1 MNIFVGYIKGKRK
14 HEFIIN
20 KPRLLKNVSYCYSS
34 YVDFKDASKITM
46 GELNTIIGD
55 ITIFKYQQQ
64 NTVTQSSPEADYITL
79 LEEGKENKSTQIL
92 LQEIATY
99 MDIMKPQLF
108 V

>member
-1 MNIFVGYIKGKRK
+1 
-14 HEFIIN
+14 
-20 KPRLLKNVSYCYSS
+20 
-34 YVDFKDASKITM
+34 M